1 MQKRWCQIK
10 PEPAGFHLTLNE
22 MQYNNAGRTD
32 RMSHRDLADAV
43 PVHQTLDPATAGATI
58 TLHETTQ
65 RRALEMLQSTE
76 ADLGILSDLPKG
88 ASHSVKISAVCSPS
102 MGGGKDGVGGIS
114 SKRIGLAIKRTSP
127 DAGCFMVCTMPRSLS
142 CGVSQTS
149 LTVLRR
155 HRGWPRHRC
164 GAQHLSPWR
173 PVPAF
178 PRRPAQNLDPHRL
191 MTLKLDLRS
200 HASRNTTLQTRR
212 RSSDAYANCCLP
224 ERPPSFEAP
233 AACRLIQTAL
243 VPCG

>member
-1 MQKRWCQIK
+1 
-10 PEPAGFHLTLNE
+10 
-22 MQYNNAGRTD
+22 
-32 RMSHRDLADAV
+32 MSHRDLADAV

-76 ADLGILSDLPKG
+76 ADLCILSDLPKG

-178 PRRPAQNLDPHRL
+178 PRRSAPCHPATSAAAAPTRPKPRPASPDDLKARL
-191 MTLKLDLRS
+191 KVTRFAKY
-200 HASRNTTLQTRR
+200 HAS
-212 RSSDAYANCCLP
+212 DK
-224 ERPPSFEAP
+224 
-233 AACRLIQTAL
+233 TAL
-243 VPCG
+243 VGCVR